1 MALTAESE
9 RSRAWSPEELGTD
22 GDLQHLRCLCVPGHR
37 LCQPTHTIC
46 VRCLCRDGVS
56 RGKRPNNN
64 QQWIVRYEPSKGRP
78 GTVSQCRALQVR
90 QICSTKTES
99 TNWRSGQLSV
109 RFLPRIKDQGLMR
122 DSDAGK
128 AIMNR
133 DSLSGTI
140 LYRVRE
146 FPGERLSRTHSP
158 GQRLSHCE
166 ILGWFLPPSQGLGY
180 PSRTDV
186 GKSAWQPNVV
196 VWRLHIRTANKH
208 GSAPTSAVRMAPPP
222 HDAL

>member
-1 MALTAESE
+1 MATYSTSDVCAFPDIVFVSPLTQSVLDVSVEMAFREASDQTIANNGLSGMNHQ
-9 RSRAWSPEELGTD
+9 RASRHCQSMPSITGSS
-22 GDLQHLRCLCVPGHR
+22 DLLHK
-37 LCQPTHTIC
+37 
-46 VRCLCRDGVS
+46 DGV
-56 RGKRPNNN
+56 
-64 QQWIVRYEPSKGRP
+64 
-78 GTVSQCRALQVR
+78 
-90 QICSTKTES
+90 

-166 ILGWFLPPSQGLGY
+166 ILGWFLPPSQRLGY
-180 PSRTDV
+180 SSRTGI
-186 GKSAWQPNVV
+186 GKGAWQPNV

-208 GSAPTSAVRMAPPP
+208 GSAPTSAVRMALPP
-222 HDAL
+222 HDALLRDETGADSLARQS